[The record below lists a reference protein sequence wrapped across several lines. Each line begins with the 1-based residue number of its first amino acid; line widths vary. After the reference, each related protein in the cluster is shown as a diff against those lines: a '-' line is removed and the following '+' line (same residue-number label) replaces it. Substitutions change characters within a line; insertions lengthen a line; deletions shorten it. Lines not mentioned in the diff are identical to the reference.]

1 MLRPC
6 GDHPQPGHGEKH
18 MKQVSFALALSTLL
32 FGTLAAN
39 AQTPSW
45 VPPPDNERCPS
56 KWGATDERGAAN
68 LVTPQSVLNALKLVK
83 TGEMIELAHVL
94 NANMPFSG
102 PRRFDVHLKVPNPVP
117 GSNRRVTNEEIVVS
131 EIG

>member
-1 MLRPC
+1 
-6 GDHPQPGHGEKH
+6 
-18 MKQVSFALALSTLL
+18 MKQIGFALALSTLL

-56 KWGATDERGAAN
+56 KWGAGDERGSGN

-83 TGEMIELAHVL
+83 TV
-94 NANMPFSG
+94 
-102 PRRFDVHLKVPNPVP
+102 R
-117 GSNRRVTNEEIVVS
+117 
-131 EIG
+131 